1 MTVGDAILK
10 LVEQLLEEKE
20 KVVRLEV
27 SQQLQLNKEGQ
38 LDKDQQ
44 QQYIVGR
51 VGFAACS
58 IFQA

>member
-10 LVEQLLEEKE
+10 LVDQLLEERE

-38 LDKDQQ
+38 LNKD
-44 QQYIVGR
+44 
-51 VGFAACS
+51 
-58 IFQA
+58 